1 MPEVRPFRGVRF
13 AGRRRDLGPLIA
25 PPYDVIA
32 GEAEVSA
39 LRARH
44 PHNVV
49 RLILPA
55 DRPDEPGSRYR
66 AAREE
71 LHEWLRDGVLAQD
84 SQPAFYP
91 YRQTYH
97 LNGGPPM
104 ERAGFLG
111 LLRLEPFGPR
121 VMAHE
126 NTLAG
131 PREDRLRLLQQV
143 GANMSPVFALF
154 EDPDS
159 TVRDALA
166 RAMGA
171 PGEASARRGARE
183 HDELW
188 QLLDPA
194 AIDSI
199 ATVLRDQPLVIADGH
214 HRYESALHHL
224 RDLRER
230 GEDPGSAAYCMVFF
244 APVPQP
250 GLSILPTHRVVHGLP
265 AQRVAGLERRLSEC
279 FDMEPAGDWEQP
291 RDVAAWESAAATRPG
306 GVLGFAA
313 PHDGTLYTLTPR
325 ARAVAPLLEELAPAL
340 RELDVSVL
348 HEVVLRHV
356 LGVGPE
362 ELRRGDCVW
371 YPHDARAAL
380 RELRSGGQAAF
391 LLRPTPIDAVFRVAR
406 AGLRMPQK
414 STFFYPKVST
424 GFVLHRHE

>member
-1 MPEVRPFRGVRF
+1 MPEVRPFRGLRY
-13 AGRRRDLGPLIA
+13 AGRRRDLGPLIS

-55 DRPDEPGSRYR
+55 DRPDEPGSRYL

-71 LHEWLRDGVLAQD
+71 LHGWLREGVLAQD
-84 SQPAFYP
+84 PHPGFYP
-91 YRQTYH
+91 YRQTYQ

-159 TVRDALA
+159 TVRGLLA
-166 RAMGA
+166 RAMEA
-171 PGEASARRGARE
+171 PGEARAKRGPHE

-188 QLLDPA
+188 QLSDPQAIEAVA
-194 AIDSI
+194 A
-199 ATVLRDQPLVIADGH
+199 ALRDQPLVIADGH

-224 RDLRER
+224 RDLHAR
-230 GEDPGSAAYCMVFF
+230 GVDPGSAAYCMVFF

-265 AQRVAGLERRLSEC
+265 AQRVAGLERRLAEC
-279 FDMEPAGDWEQP
+279 FEMEPAGKWDEP
-291 RDVAAWESAAATRPG
+291 RDVAAWESEAAARPG
-306 GVLGFAA
+306 CVLGFAA
-313 PHDGTLYTLTPR
+313 PHDATLYTLTPR
-325 ARAVAPLLEELAPAL
+325 PPRAAPLLEELPPAL

-348 HEVVLRHV
+348 HQVALRHV
-356 LGVGPE
+356 LGVGPQ
-362 ELRRGDCVW
+362 ELRRGNCVW
-371 YPHDARAAL
+371 YPHEARGAL

-391 LLRPTPIDAVFRVAR
+391 LLRPTPIDSVFKVAR